1 MERVSQL
8 LVFLLLRALILLDQV
23 PPDFIQPQLP
33 PYWPYLQGWG
43 RGRGL
48 GLSNVS
54 LREKETQSRLQQGRT
69 NHQREKLKATDTYY
83 LTFSGPGLWGQLS
96 WVLCSPMS

>member
-8 LVFLLLRALILLDQV
+8 PGVSSFKGTNSIGSGSHPMTLFNLNYLLTGLTFKVGGGA
-23 PPDFIQPQLP
+23 
-33 PYWPYLQGWG
+33 W
-43 RGRGL
+43 L

-69 NHQREKLKATDTYY
+69 SHQREKLKATDTYY
-83 LTFSGPGLWGQLS
+83 LTLRGQDSGVQLS
-96 WVLCSPMS
+96 